1 MTKSRSTRQT
11 GRQTANARRLRR
23 TMSDAEH
30 LLCSRLREA
39 RDAGVAFRRQVPIG
53 PYVAGF
59 MCRKADLIVEVDGE
73 QHALPEQAAY
83 DERRNAFLRGQGY
96 TVVRVWTADIWRDV
110 DAVLDRIDGEVQAAG
125 AL

>member
-30 LLCSRLREA
+30 LLWSRLREA

-53 PYVAGF
+53 PYVADF

-73 QHALPEQAAY
+73 QHALPEQAAH
-83 DERRNAFLRGQGY
+83 DERRDAFLRGQGY

-110 DAVLDRIDGEVQAAG
+110 DAVLDRIDGELQAAG